1 MPRIALGIEYDGTPF
16 QGWQSQPHGITVQDV
31 LESALSQ
38 FATVPL
44 KVQCAGRTDT
54 GVHALEQVVH
64 VDVPMERALE
74 SWVRGSNTFLP
85 DSVAVRWA
93 RVVGE
98 EFHARFDAFKRTY
111 HYVIYNHPVRSPLW
125 ANRAG
130 WYHKPLDADAMNV
143 AAQAL
148 VGQHDFSAF
157 RAAQCQAKSP
167 IKTMHD
173 VTVKRVGDLVIVS
186 LSANAFLHH
195 MVRNIVGSLVF
206 IGAGKQPVK
215 WMGELLTQIDR
226 TLAAPTFSA
235 SGLYL
240 AAIHYDDEF
249 GLPMPFD
256 DLSALLGIKS

>member
-1 MPRIALGIEYDGTPF
+1 MPRIALGIEYDGTLY
-16 QGWQSQPHGITVQDV
+16 QGWQSQPNGETVQDT
-31 LESALSQ
+31 LEKALSQ
-38 FATVPL
+38 FATVPI
-44 KVQCAGRTDT
+44 KVQCAGRTDA

-64 VDVPMERALE
+64 FDVPLQRTME
-74 SWVRGSNTFLP
+74 SWVRGGNSFLP

-93 RVVGE
+93 RDVGE
-98 EFHARFDAFKRTY
+98 EFHARFDAFRRTY

-130 WYHKPLDADAMNV
+130 WYHKPLDAEKMHQ
-143 AAQAL
+143 AAQSL

-167 IKTMHD
+167 IKTMYD
-173 VTVKRVGDLVIVS
+173 VRVVRYGDLVVVS

-195 MVRNIVGSLVF
+195 MVRNIVGSLVY
-206 IGAGKQPVK
+206 IGSGKQPVE
-215 WMGELLTQIDR
+215 WLAQLLTQTDR

-240 AAIHYDDEF
+240 AAIHYDEAF
-249 GLPMPFD
+249 GLPKAND
-256 DLSALLGIKS
+256 ALGALLGANL